1 MAYLIGIDIGTSA
14 TKTDLYLEN
23 GEIVATASASYPLY
37 QQKNGWAEQDPE
49 DWWRATC
56 ETLRSVISQA
66 DINSR
71 NIKGIGLS
79 GQMHGLVMLGAKNQ
93 VVRPAIIWADQRTE
107 EQVCWLENNIGRES
121 IISMTANPPVTGF
134 TLAKILWVRQHEP
147 DLFEKCTKILLPK
160 DYIRFCLSGIFATEV
175 SDASGTQLLDVG
187 NREWSSRMLEL
198 AKLDPDLLPPVY
210 ESIEITSEVSVE
222 SAKITGLS
230 AGTPIVGGAGDN
242 AAAAIGTGVI
252 EQGKA
257 FTTIG
262 TSGVVFA
269 HTDNMCFDPKG
280 RIHTMCAAVPDS
292 WHLMGVTQ
300 AAGLSLSWFKDNFC
314 QDLQTQASKNGI
326 SIYEYMDKMASEI
339 EAGSDRLIY
348 LPYLMGERTPWLD
361 SNARGV
367 FFGLSARHSKAHVI
381 RSIMEGVSF
390 SQLDTVS
397 IMRELDLSLSDMRA
411 TGGGASFFWRQML
424 ADVYGVPVHKLAAN
438 TGGTL
443 GAALLA
449 AVATGIYADLYE
461 ACTVAVKPVATSK
474 PDEATH
480 AYYQKMYPLYS
491 QLYLSLKE
499 DFISLAQL

>member
-1 MAYLIGIDIGTSA
+1 
-14 TKTDLYLEN
+14 
-23 GEIVATASASYPLY
+23 
-37 QQKNGWAEQDPE
+37 
-49 DWWRATC
+49 
-56 ETLRSVISQA
+56 
-66 DINSR
+66 
-71 NIKGIGLS
+71 
-79 GQMHGLVMLGAKNQ
+79 
-93 VVRPAIIWADQRTE
+93 
-107 EQVCWLENNIGRES
+107 
-121 IISMTANPPVTGF
+121 
-134 TLAKILWVRQHEP
+134 
-147 DLFEKCTKILLPK
+147 
-160 DYIRFCLSGIFATEV
+160 
-175 SDASGTQLLDVG
+175 
-187 NREWSSRMLEL
+187 
-198 AKLDPDLLPPVY
+198 
-210 ESIEITSEVSVE
+210 
-222 SAKITGLS
+222 
-230 AGTPIVGGAGDN
+230 
-242 AAAAIGTGVI
+242 
-252 EQGKA
+252 
-257 FTTIG
+257 
-262 TSGVVFA
+262 
-269 HTDNMCFDPKG
+269 
-280 RIHTMCAAVPDS
+280 MCAAVPDS